1 MQYVPRRE
9 GGNQNRNSS
18 KKKNRIVAGNEPF
31 GQIYGS
37 TLERGPS

>member
-9 GGNQNRNSS
+9 GVNQ
-18 KKKNRIVAGNEPF
+18 KKKRIVAGKEPF